1 MKETEKAKD
10 SNVQGILTMF
20 KDMKLGDDKKEK
32 ILIVFLLGVF
42 FLLVATPVGSLS
54 GQKETKKKSVSQT
67 TEQSKKI
74 EKDAYISSLENKLE
88 QTIAGMEG
96 AGNVN
101 VMITLK
107 DNGEKILD
115 KNQPY
120 ESEKETSSEEQKVS
134 EQTRMQSEQET
145 VLMEQDGNTEPI
157 VVKERYPEI
166 EGVVVVCE
174 GGDNKVLTL
183 QIKEV
188 VQALFSVDAH
198 KIVVCKSK

>member
-1 MKETEKAKD
+1 MKETDDPKG
-10 SNVQGILTMF
+10 SGMQGIFAVF
-20 KDMKLGDDKKEK
+20 KDMKLGEDKKEK

-42 FLLVATPVGSLS
+42 FLLVAAPAGSLS
-54 GQKETKKKSVSQT
+54 KQSGTKKNTQTQT
-67 TEQSKKI
+67 TQQSKKI
-74 EKDAYISSLENKLE
+74 EKDAYISGLENKLE

-96 AGNVN
+96 AGKVN

-120 ESEKETSSEEQKVS
+120 ESEKESSSEEQKVL
-134 EQTRMQSEQET
+134 EQTRMQSEQQT
-145 VLMEQDGNTEPI
+145 VLVEQEGNTEPI

-183 QIKEV
+183 QIKEA

>member
-1 MKETEKAKD
+1 MKETEEAKD

-54 GQKETKKKSVSQT
+54 GQKKTKKKSVSQT

-120 ESEKETSSEEQKVS
+120 ESEKETSSEEQKIS
-134 EQTRMQSEQET
+134 EQTRMQSEQQT
-145 VLMEQDGNTEPI
+145 VLVEQEGNTEPI

-183 QIKEV
+183 QIKEA

>member
-1 MKETEKAKD
+1 MKETDERKE
-10 SNVQGILTMF
+10 SGGILAMF
-20 KDMKLGDDKKEK
+20 QDMKIGEDKRQK

-54 GQKETKKKSVSQT
+54 GQSDSKKKTAGTQT

-120 ESEKETSSEEQKVS
+120 ESEQQSSSEEQKVS
-134 EQTRMQSEQET
+134 EQTRMQSEQQT
-145 VLMEQDGNTEPI
+145 VLVEQEGNTEPI

-174 GGDNKVLTL
+174 GGDNKVLAL
-183 QIKEV
+183 QIKEA